1 MEFEQ
6 EEFEETLDNLA
17 ITVGGFAAFDDLNR
31 YEEIAV
37 DVESVNQRVQDC
49 IEQSRLFNQREFL
62 VGKEQKDYSRLQ
74 QMAKD
79 FQPYSNLWLTTRQWF
94 KSHNSWLND
103 SWEKLNAGDLDNTFE
118 NCNKV
123 MSQVLRFFRDKDFPK
138 ITKIADSMKK
148 NIDDFKPYVPL
159 AVALRKDGMKDR
171 HWDQISAKV
180 GFDIRPQE
188 GFNLTTVIESG
199 MFKHIE
205 IAEEVGERAYKEF
218 HIEKSL
224 VKMQADWKP
233 VEFMLPQFKQTTTN
247 FIAGFDDAMQMLDE
261 HIVTTQAMTFSPF
274 KKPFE
279 QEIEEW
285 NAKLMMVSETLDE
298 WVKCQGQWM
307 YLQPIFDSPDIMKQL
322 PQESKRFKSVDSTWR
337 HIVNQAKAA
346 PNILITCS
354 KEGLKEKFQEANKN
368 LEIVQKGLA
377 DYLEKKRSV
386 FARFYF
392 LSNDELLE
400 ILSQT
405 KEVRNVRPHLRKVFE
420 AMADL
425 EFADDDTIHA
435 MFSGEGEKVNFVK
448 KVDPKDR
455 NVEFWMGDVE
465 KMMTNSVRNV
475 LYYSITDYKE
485 KLRNDWIINHPG
497 QCVLN
502 GS

>member
-233 VEFMLPQFKQTTTN
+233 VEFMLPQFK
-247 FIAGFDDAMQMLDE
+247 
-261 HIVTTQAMTFSPF
+261 
-274 KKPFE
+274 
-279 QEIEEW
+279 
-285 NAKLMMVSETLDE
+285 
-298 WVKCQGQWM
+298 
-307 YLQPIFDSPDIMKQL
+307 
-322 PQESKRFKSVDSTWR
+322 
-337 HIVNQAKAA
+337 
-346 PNILITCS
+346 
-354 KEGLKEKFQEANKN
+354 
-368 LEIVQKGLA
+368 
-377 DYLEKKRSV
+377 
-386 FARFYF
+386 
-392 LSNDELLE
+392 
-400 ILSQT
+400 
-405 KEVRNVRPHLRKVFE
+405 
-420 AMADL
+420 
-425 EFADDDTIHA
+425 
-435 MFSGEGEKVNFVK
+435 
-448 KVDPKDR
+448 
-455 NVEFWMGDVE
+455 
-465 KMMTNSVRNV
+465 
-475 LYYSITDYKE
+475 
-485 KLRNDWIINHPG
+485 
-497 QCVLN
+497 
-502 GS
+502 